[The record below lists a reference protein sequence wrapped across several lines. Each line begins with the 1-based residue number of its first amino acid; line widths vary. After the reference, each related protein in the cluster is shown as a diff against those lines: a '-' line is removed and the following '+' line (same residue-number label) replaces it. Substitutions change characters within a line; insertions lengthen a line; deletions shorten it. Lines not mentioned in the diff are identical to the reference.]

1 MVMLRLLL
9 VAGCQNGPMS
19 TRRRPPAGLDGPG
32 RAFWRSVVAVY
43 DRAPAEFTLLA
54 QACAV
59 VDLLALADAELKAD
73 GLTVGC
79 QRAQRMSGVPS
90 RPQAIRGG
98 VS

>member
-32 RAFWRSVVAVY
+32 RAFWRSGVAVY
-43 DRAPAEFTLLA
+43 DLAPAEFTLLA

-73 GLTVGC
+73 GLTVTGSVGQLRAHPHAI
-79 QRAQRMSGVPS
+79 QRAAGR
-90 RPQAIRGG
+90 
-98 VS
+98 